1 MNTAII
7 DGDMIVYRAAAGSE
21 HEIKWDDDVFT
32 LHLDL
37 NEARD
42 KVATALDNILRK
54 LNTTQYK
61 MVFSPSKNFRHEICN
76 TYKANRANKRKPL
89 GYRYLVQDIFNK
101 FHGVRFPNVEADD
114 AVGILCT
121 SDDSCIA
128 VSGDKDFATLPC
140 RWYNFMK
147 DELTERDVEEANYN
161 HLLQTLT
168 GDSTDGY
175 AGVRGIGPK
184 TAEKLLTKKGASWKT
199 VVEIYESKGMTED
212 EALLNARL
220 AYLLR
225 ADDYDIK
232 NHKIKALWT
241 PQTKNK

>member
-1 MNTAII
+1 
-7 DGDMIVYRAAAGSE
+7 
-21 HEIKWDDDVFT
+21 
-32 LHLDL
+32 
-37 NEARD
+37 
-42 KVATALDNILRK
+42 
-54 LNTTQYK
+54 
-61 MVFSPSKNFRHEICN
+61 
-76 TYKANRANKRKPL
+76 
-89 GYRYLVQDIFNK
+89 
-101 FHGVRFPNVEADD
+101 
-114 AVGILCT
+114 
-121 SDDSCIA
+121 
-128 VSGDKDFATLPC
+128 
-140 RWYNFMK
+140 MK

-232 NHKIKALWT
+232 KHKIKALWT